1 MRMFAGL
8 VRHHD
13 LVWQM
18 TKREVVGRY
27 RGSLL
32 GVAWSLFHPLL
43 MLCVYTFVFSGIFKS
58 RWQQPGVVLGT
69 TDFAVVLFTGML
81 IHGLFAECVNRAPSL
96 VLASPNLV
104 KKVVFPLEVLP
115 WVSMGSAMFHTGAS
129 LLVLLAGLLVSTGGL
144 KPTIV
149 FFPLVVGPFVLL
161 TMGVCWFLAATG
173 VYLRDLGHAVG
184 VATTI
189 VLFLSP
195 VFYPAAA
202 LPEPYGWL
210 LQLNPLTFIIEQARD
225 VLVWGRPPHWLGLVW
240 YATASLF
247 VAQLGFRW
255 FQKAR
260 RGFADVL

>member
-1 MRMFAGL
+1 MSMFAGL
-8 VRHHD
+8 VRHRD
-13 LVWQM
+13 LIWQM

-43 MLCVYTFVFSGIFKS
+43 MLSVYTFVFSGVFKS
-58 RWQQPGVVLGT
+58 RWQQSTVAEGT
-69 TDFAVVLFTGML
+69 TDFAVVLFAGML

-96 VLASPNLV
+96 VLANPNYV

-115 WVSMGSAMFHTGAS
+115 WVSMGSALFHMGAGV
-129 LLVLLAGLLVSTGGL
+129 LVLIGGL
-144 KPTIV
+144 VLSRSGLQPTALLL
-149 FFPLVVGPFVLL
+149 PVVVAPFVVL

-173 VYLRDLGHAVG
+173 VYLRDLGQVVG
-184 VATTI
+184 I
-189 VLFLSP
+189 VTSILLFVSP
-195 VFYPAAA
+195 VFYSAASLPASYAT
-202 LPEPYGWL
+202 L
-210 LQLNPLTFIIEQARD
+210 LRFNPLTFIIEQARD
-225 VLVWGRPPHWLGLVW
+225 VLVWGRPPDWVGLFW
-240 YATASLF
+240 YAGASVL